1 MGKIR
6 TSPLAPFP
14 TAEST
19 KKCPFFLLKRFVSN
33 DPDQPDSS
41 MFSLKGR
48 RKSLDESLK
57 DRSDTAKCVFIVVVT
72 FLTGMVCGTHI
83 SCRST
88 KSSVRNSS
96 VGSIH
101 RLADTPIRNTSHKDA
116 YDRPI
121 TKQQLIEPFYVPNVA
136 GFSVATLQ
144 PDQRIDAHEHQS
156 MHEFFYILEGKVTF
170 TIDGKKTLVE
180 EGTMVHIT
188 PHEVHQLD
196 AWKDGPAKMLVSGIT
211 VDDQ

>member
-1 MGKIR
+1 
-6 TSPLAPFP
+6 
-14 TAEST
+14 
-19 KKCPFFLLKRFVSN
+19 
-33 DPDQPDSS
+33 

-48 RKSLDESLK
+48 RRGLDESIK
-57 DRSDTAKCVFIVVVT
+57 DRRDTEKYIFIVFAAFIV
-72 FLTGMVCGTHI
+72 GMLCGTRI
-83 SCRST
+83 EYRSPN
-88 KSSVRNSS
+88 SSVRNMF
-96 VGSIH
+96 GSIH

-116 YDRPI
+116 NNRPI